1 MYVALADNQDITR
14 AGMMYVCGEMD
25 GVQMHRAEDKT
36 ELIEQLKQHPDAVIV
51 VDYTL
56 FDINDVDELEILHE
70 RFPEAQWILF
80 SVDLSGDLVRR
91 VIAVSPRFSILLKES
106 PIQENRKK
114 IWRFHF
120 FLLLLH
126 SMTERKDKQKRNRA
140 QLNSQL
146 EAMTAKPVMVNTW
159 MENLGKY
166 LLDISKYVTTGVV
179 ISSLFK
185 DVSDS
190 SAIYIIGTVVA
201 VSTLIVGLVLT
212 NKKKKKEE

>member
-1 MYVALADNQDITR
+1 M
-14 AGMMYVCGEMD
+14 
-25 GVQMHRAEDKT
+25 
-36 ELIEQLKQHPDAVIV
+36 
-51 VDYTL
+51 
-56 FDINDVDELEILHE
+56 
-70 RFPEAQWILF
+70 
-80 SVDLSGDLVRR
+80 
-91 VIAVSPRFSILLKES
+91 
-106 PIQENRKK
+106 
-114 IWRFHF
+114 
-120 FLLLLH
+120 LLLH